1 VTNVSQN
8 IEIIIK
14 IMEALYQWPFLID
27 KAHKNKVQEV
37 FPAISM
43 TAQSLSYSM
52 SHFCIKDVMTQSET
66 KPVN

>member
-1 VTNVSQN
+1 
-8 IEIIIK
+8 
-14 IMEALYQWPFLID
+14 MEALYQWPFLID

-66 KPVN
+66 KPVNWPRNQKLKMNKYIH